1 LRGRVREGGSFARC
15 GHDHLKNS
23 VSIFQN
29 IGIPETKHAI
39 AFGFEPAIPLDVFD
53 GLGVLAAVDLH
64 NQLVVLASEIN
75 DETSNGGLTP
85 ET

>member
-15 GHDHLKNS
+15 GHNHLKNS
-23 VSIFQN
+23 VPIFQN
-29 IGIPETKHAI
+29 IGIPEAKYPVTLRREPTISLRVFGGFSMLSAI
-39 AFGFEPAIPLDVFD
+39 
-53 GLGVLAAVDLH
+53 DLH
-64 NQLVVLASEIN
+64 NQLVVVANEIN